1 VHTLESADYFPLAD
15 KPLVIRVPKDGRVQ
29 VTVAEE
35 LSLDCHMMCSA
46 VRERIC
52 THRTLTL
59 GSTDSPGFNNPS
71 TLNS

>member
-1 VHTLESADYFPLAD
+1 VHSILARSD
-15 KPLVIRVPKDGRVQ
+15 
-29 VTVAEE
+29 
-35 LSLDCHMMCSA
+35 SLQQRPFTFAQTNHMTCSA

-52 THRTLTL
+52 THRTFTL